1 MNAPSKKQVWAPCYT
16 KHGQFKDRIES
27 RPMND
32 VPDEEFERIFGKG
45 TAHRLNIMT
54 PEEREL
60 AMKEV
65 GR

>member
-1 MNAPSKKQVWAPCYT
+1 
-16 KHGQFKDRIES
+16 
-27 RPMND
+27 MND